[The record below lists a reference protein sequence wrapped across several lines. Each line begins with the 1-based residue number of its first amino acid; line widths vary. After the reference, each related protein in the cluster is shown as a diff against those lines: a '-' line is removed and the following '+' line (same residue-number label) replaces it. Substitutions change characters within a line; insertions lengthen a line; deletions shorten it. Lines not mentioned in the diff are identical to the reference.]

1 VAFLRVNFAGGASEE
16 RMKHLSL
23 AKKISATVLLILFF
37 FVTLAT
43 VSFWAVTNLNDSFG
57 SFSHSVAVGDKTAQE
72 VSTAIAMRS
81 NVGEFLRNSD
91 WTLVENH
98 NRMFAEL
105 NREFDELIGASSD
118 PEQRNLLLSSAQ
130 IMREYDRAF
139 QEIVALSSA
148 EQQIVASEIGP
159 DSEEIKGLLKN
170 LLATDQ
176 ENGEYS
182 SALAVAAALQSL
194 YEAES
199 ALNRIVVQ
207 FDAEDAQIANDRAAR
222 LAEQLNLLSLDYRNS
237 IKLDGRQEN
246 LVKEITLRRSEELA
260 DSFLQG
266 ADILAKT
273 LGSISHIN
281 TNVIVPKGEQFKET
295 ITLVQRN
302 IEMEQMGLQNQV
314 TKVQSK
320 ARFAVV
326 AISILGLGLGIGG
339 SALIIRNITG
349 SVNTIVGR
357 LEQCSLETFTT
368 SQQLFANSESLA
380 RDSSEQAGSIEE
392 TSSSLEE
399 VNAMTE
405 RNAANAESAKTLARE
420 ARIAAE
426 SGAESMQDMIVAM
439 NEIKDSSDN
448 IANIIKTIDEIAFQ
462 TNILALNAAVEAARA
477 GESGAGFAV
486 VADEVRSLAN
496 RSSEAASV
504 TAEKIENSVEK
515 SKRGVELNQRVA
527 RNLQSIVEHTQ
538 HMDELVAQI
547 SGASTEQHRGVA
559 HIRNAISSMDSVTQ
573 RNASGAEETASSSK
587 VLLTQSNA
595 MQGAIADLA
604 TVISGKKDPEERAEL
619 DEVSYT
625 GFDRVPV
632 FSSPRNESSQND
644 ASGRTGSAQ
653 PRRSEGV
660 FHDGWDN

>member
-1 VAFLRVNFAGGASEE
+1 
-16 RMKHLSL
+16 MKHLSL

-57 SFSHSVAVGDKTAQE
+57 SFSHSVAVGDKTAKE

-91 WTLVENH
+91 WTLVEKH

-105 NREFDELIGASSD
+105 NREFDELIDASSD
-118 PEQRNLLLSSAQ
+118 PEQRKLLLSSAQ

-139 QEIVALSSA
+139 HEIVALSSV
-148 EQQIVASEIGP
+148 EQEIVSNEIGP
-159 DSEEIKGLLKN
+159 ESEKIKELLKE
-170 LLATDQ
+170 LLAADQ

-182 SALAVAAALQSL
+182 SALSVAAALQSL
-194 YEAES
+194 YETES
-199 ALNRIVVQ
+199 ALDSLFDQ
-207 FDAEDAQIANDRAAR
+207 FDEEDARVAKNRAAR
-222 LAEQLNLLSLDYRNS
+222 LVEQLNLLSQEYRNS
-237 IKLDGRQEN
+237 IKLDGGQEN
-246 LVKEITLRRSEELA
+246 PVKEITLRRGQELA
-260 DSFLQG
+260 DSYLKG

-273 LGSISHIN
+273 LGSISEIN
-281 TNVIVPKGEQFKET
+281 TNIIVPKGEQFKET

-302 IEMEQMGLQNQV
+302 IEMEQLGLQNQV

-349 SVNTIVGR
+349 SVNTIVER

-426 SGAESMQDMIVAM
+426 SGAESMQDMIIAM

-504 TAEKIENSVEK
+504 TADKIENSVEK

-559 HIRNAISSMDSVTQ
+559 HIRNAISSMDIVTQ

-595 MQGAIADLA
+595 MQGAIADLG
-604 TVISGKKDPEERAEL
+604 TVISGKKDTEENAAL

-625 GFDRVPV
+625 GFDQVPV
-632 FSSPRNESSQND
+632 FSSNRIESPQND
-644 ASGRTGSAQ
+644 SSRRTGSNK
-653 PRRSEGV
+653 PRRSEGTL
-660 FHDGWDN
+660 HDGWDN